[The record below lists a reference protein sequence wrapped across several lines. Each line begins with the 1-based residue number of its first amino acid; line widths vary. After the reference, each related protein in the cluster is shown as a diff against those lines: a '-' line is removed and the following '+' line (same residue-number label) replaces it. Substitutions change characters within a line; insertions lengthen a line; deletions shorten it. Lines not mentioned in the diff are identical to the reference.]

1 MRFTWYLAFYARD
14 AAKRASDAD
23 IARAVDLVKGTPGAT
38 KGIVYT
44 PEVAP
49 DPFVEY
55 PPPPQLALQIY
66 FDEIAALEAAIGPR
80 GHLQTLA
87 RSDALPSVDKSGAE
101 QQAMVVRA
109 FATPDPTFRNGPGE
123 FPCSDFIHYPGK
135 AEDLNAWLRFYFE
148 SHVPMMVRL
157 PGIRA
162 VELFTRLD
170 YVCALPFPR
179 VEYMQRNKVVFDSVA
194 ACRAA
199 LQSPIRAEM
208 REDFLRFPKF
218 TEGNRHNPMATRFVI

>member
-1 MRFTWYLAFYARD
+1 MRFSYYLSFYARD
-14 AAKRASDAD
+14 AAKRASEAD
-23 IARAVDLVKGTPGAT
+23 LARTIDLVKATTGAT
-38 KGIVYT
+38 KGIVFT

-55 PPPPQLALQIY
+55 PPPPQLALQLY

-80 GHLQTLA
+80 GHLQALA
-87 RSDALPSVDKSGAE
+87 TSDALPSVDKSGAE

-109 FATPDPTFRNGPGE
+109 YPTPDPKFRNAPGE
-123 FPCSDFIHYPGK
+123 LPCTDFIHYPGK
-135 AEDLNAWLRFYFE
+135 AEDLNAWLRFYFD
-148 SHVPMMVRL
+148 SHVPMIVRL
-157 PGIRA
+157 PNIRA

-170 YVCALPFPR
+170 YVSAMPFRR

-199 LQSPIRAEM
+199 LESPIRAEM
-208 REDFLRFPKF
+208 RQDFLSFPKF